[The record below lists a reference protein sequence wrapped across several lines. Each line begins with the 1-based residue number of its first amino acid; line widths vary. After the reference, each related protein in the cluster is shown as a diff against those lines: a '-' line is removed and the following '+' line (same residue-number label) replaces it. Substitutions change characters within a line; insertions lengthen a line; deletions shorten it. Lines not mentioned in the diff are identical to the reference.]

1 MTSIGLAT
9 HLTPQGGLESQS
21 RQAENL
27 HRLLADHAR
36 DGILC
41 LSLDGQMRFASPML
55 RTMIGRSIEGVLAC
69 DHRTLVHP
77 DDWSDVAW
85 ALAGLHAGNAGAT
98 CRYRYIRQDGLHVW
112 VEGHFQIAS
121 SGYGL
126 GAAFVGNIRDI
137 TDRRRLEEQLAAAQA
152 ELAQVSATDGLTRL
166 LSRGRFDEVLRAEWA
181 RGARDEQPLSLL
193 LLEVDQFEAYT
204 EAHGLEAGDKV
215 LRIVAACVQGRP
227 RRATDIAA
235 RYGGEV
241 FAVLMPHTDGFG
253 AMMMAEQVRNAVLD
267 RILPHPG
274 SACGVLTVSIGVAT
288 LTPSHDKIPA
298 ALVGRAG
305 VALAEAGR
313 LGSNRIEADAA
324 VVAVSNDIGNPSRG
338 DTENPSTPATV
349 TPRLVPVRV
358 SP

>member
-1 MTSIGLAT
+1 MTSVRLASHAT
-9 HLTPQGGLESQS
+9 TQHGPADEG
-21 RQAENL
+21 RQPEEFR
-27 HRLLADHAR
+27 RLLADHIL
-36 DGILC
+36 DGVLC
-41 LSLDGQMRFASPML
+41 LSLDGQVRFASSVL

-77 DDWSDVAW
+77 DDWSSIGR
-85 ALAGLHAGNAGAT
+85 ALASLHDGDARAT
-98 CRYRYIRQDGLHVW
+98 CRYRYVRKDGLHVW
-112 VEGHFQIAS
+112 VEGRFQLAS

-126 GAAFVGNIRDI
+126 GAAFVGSIRDI

-152 ELAQVSATDGLTRL
+152 ELARVSATDGLTRL
-166 LSRGRFDEVLRAEWA
+166 LSRGRFDDALAAEWA
-181 RGARDEQPLSLL
+181 RAARDEQPLSLL
-193 LLEVDQFEAYT
+193 LLEVDQFEAYI
-204 EAHGLEAGDKV
+204 EVHGSQAGDEV

-227 RRATDIAA
+227 RRTTDIAA

-267 RILPHPG
+267 CILPNPG
-274 SACGVLTVSIGVAT
+274 SACRVLTVSIGVAT
-288 LTPSHDKIPA
+288 LTPSHDEMPG

-324 VVAVSNDIGNPSRG
+324 VVAAAAAAAGWFDGPGQARKTIGS
-338 DTENPSTPATV
+338 
-349 TPRLVPVRV
+349 
-358 SP
+358 

>member
-1 MTSIGLAT
+1 MTSAPFVG
-9 HLTPQGGLESQS
+9 HLTFQDGPAGEG
-21 RQAENL
+21 RQAEEL
-27 HRLLADHAR
+27 CRLLADHAR
-36 DGILC
+36 DGVLC
-41 LSLDGQMRFASPML
+41 LSLDGQVRFASPALHRMTGW
-55 RTMIGRSIEGVLAC
+55 TMDGELAC

-112 VEGHFQIAS
+112 VEGRFQIAS

-126 GAAFVGNIRDI
+126 GAAFVGSIRDI

-152 ELAQVSATDGLTRL
+152 ELARVSATDGLTRL
-166 LSRGRFDEVLRAEWA
+166 LSRGRFDEALAAEWA

-193 LLEVDQFEAYT
+193 LLEIDHFEAYT
-204 EAHGLEAGDKV
+204 EAYGLGAGDEV

-227 RRATDIAA
+227 RRTTDIAA

-253 AMMMAEQVRNAVLD
+253 AMIMAEQIRDTVLD

-288 LTPSHDKIPA
+288 LTPLRDEMPA

-324 VVAVSNDIGNPSRG
+324 VVAAVATAAGWFDGPSEAG
-338 DTENPSTPATV
+338 GTTGG
-349 TPRLVPVRV
+349 
-358 SP
+358 

>member
-1 MTSIGLAT
+1 MTSTCLT
-9 HLTPQGGLESQS
+9 SHLTFHDGPPDRG
-21 RQAENL
+21 RQAEEL
-27 HRLLADHAR
+27 YQLLAGHAR

-41 LSLDGQMRFASPML
+41 LNFDGQVRFASPML
-55 RTMIGRSIEGVLAC
+55 CTMVGRSIEEMLAC
-69 DHRTLVHP
+69 EHRALVHP
-77 DDWSDVAW
+77 DDWSGIGQ
-85 ALAGLHAGNAGAT
+85 ALASLHDGNAGAT

-112 VEGHFQIAS
+112 VEGRFQIAS

-126 GAAFVGNIRDI
+126 GAAFVGSVRDI
-137 TDRRRLEEQLAAAQA
+137 TDRRHLEEQLAAAQA
-152 ELAQVSATDGLTRL
+152 ALAQVSATDGLTRL
-166 LSRGRFDEVLRAEWA
+166 LSRGQFDGALRAEWA

-193 LLEVDQFEAYT
+193 FLEVDQFEAYI
-204 EAHGLEAGDKV
+204 EVQGSQAGDEI

-253 AMMMAEQVRNAVLD
+253 AMMMAEQIRNAVLD

-288 LTPSHDKIPA
+288 LIPSHDKIPA

-313 LGSNRIEADAA
+313 FGSNRIEADAA
-324 VVAVSNDIGNPSRG
+324 VVAAAATAAGWYDG
-338 DTENPSTPATV
+338 PAQAGKAIDG
-349 TPRLVPVRV
+349 
-358 SP
+358 